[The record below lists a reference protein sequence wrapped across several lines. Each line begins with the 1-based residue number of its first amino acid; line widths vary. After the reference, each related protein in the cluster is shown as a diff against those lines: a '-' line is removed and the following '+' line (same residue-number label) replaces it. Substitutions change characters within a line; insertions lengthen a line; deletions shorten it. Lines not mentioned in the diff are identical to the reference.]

1 MSKNYLGI
9 DIGGTAVKIGLVS
22 EDGLVISS
30 TTASVSF
37 DHYKTPIIHTVLKEC
52 DHYLQAMDVSPK
64 DLLGIGVSAT
74 GQIDIH
80 KGIVAGSAGHID
92 NWLGTPI
99 VTTLSQHFH
108 LPVQVAN
115 DANCAIMGEQWT
127 GAAKACKDVLM
138 ITIGTGVGGGI
149 IMNNEL
155 LSGSRG
161 IAGELGHFTIHK
173 NGAPC
178 PCGNIGCYEQYAS
191 TTALVRKARTSL
203 SLGNYEIKE
212 DYVNGVWIFEQ
223 VTKGDC
229 LMTTLMEEWMDDIAI
244 GLIGLVHIFNPSLIL
259 IGGGV
264 SKQEELFI
272 QPLARKV
279 FQGVMPEFCSN
290 LKIQAA
296 ILGNDAGLLGAVY
309 NFRKI
314 TQNS

>member
-30 TTASVSF
+30 TTASVNF
-37 DHYKTPIIHTVLKEC
+37 DHYKTPMIHTVLKEC
-52 DHYLQAMDVSPK
+52 DHYLQTMSISPK

-99 VTTLSQHFH
+99 VTTLEQHFH

-115 DANCAIMGEQWT
+115 DANCAILGEQWV
-127 GAAKACKDVLM
+127 GAAKDCSNVLM
-138 ITIGTGVGGGI
+138 ITVGTGVGGGI
-149 IMNNEL
+149 IVNNEL

-161 IAGELGHFTIHK
+161 IAGELGHFSIHK
-173 NGAPC
+173 NGVPC
-178 PCGNIGCYEQYAS
+178 TCGNMGCYEQYAS
-191 TTALVRKARTSL
+191 TTALVKKVKASL
-203 SLGNYEIKE
+203 PLGNYEIPK
-212 DYVNGVWIFEQ
+212 DLVNGVWIFDQ
-223 VTKGDC
+223 VAKGDS
-229 LMTTLMEEWMDDIAI
+229 LMTTLLEEWIDDIAI

-264 SKQEELFI
+264 SKQENLFI
-272 QPLARKV
+272 QPLAHKV
-279 FQGVMPEFCSN
+279 CHGVMPEFRSN

-314 TQNS
+314 MQNS